1 VKKMLSDKERLIIAL
16 KSALKN
22 AVIVLIAGLAAV
34 YGNSE
39 WYLVIAPLLKFVEKF
54 LTTKQ

>member
-1 VKKMLSDKERLIIAL
+1 MLSDKERLIIAL

-22 AVIVLIAGLAAV
+22 AVIVFIAGLAAV